1 MKKTL
6 FGLFLAMAAAM
17 LLSACGTYYNPQSVR
32 MPLVSQKGELV
43 VDANVPLSAWSAVIS
58 SEAIHKHDFSI
69 RSCFYNASATYAFAD
84 HWAAQLSSRYFF
96 DFRHEAMVGWYAPLG
111 EQATVEVY
119 GGYGYAKC
127 KDDSGHNGGDPTIWS
142 QEGAAHTFFA
152 QGDIGFPSYK
162 PKWCKRCAFTA
173 GVGLRIGGVY
183 CDWVTRNFDHVYD
196 SEAGVYVW
204 SQAGSSDGW
213 SLRYEIQPMLKLGF
227 GGERL
232 KLEAAAGLSDLGGWE
247 GPRYEPWTAS
257 LTLSYRVPLLR
268 KKD

>member
-1 MKKTL
+1 MKKIVYIV
-6 FGLFLAMAAAM
+6 
-17 LLSACGTYYNPQSVR
+17 LLSAVVMMTGCGAYYNPQSVR

-43 VDANVPLSAWSAVIS
+43 VDANVPLAAWSAVIS

-127 KDDSGHNGGDPTIWS
+127 SRGEGTSEYGYYRRKQSGCA
-142 QEGAAHTFFA
+142 QTFFL
-152 QGDIGFPSYK
+152 QGDVGFPSYK

-196 SEAGVYVW
+196 SEAGVYVL
-204 SQAGSSDGW
+204 SQTGSSDGW

-247 GPRYEPWTAS
+247 GPRYEPLTAS
-257 LTLSYRVPLLR
+257 LTLSYSVPLLR
-268 KKD
+268 KKRSM